1 MQENIPK
8 TVSGDPEVS
17 PRPAREIDVTIESL
31 AYGGEGVAH
40 TPRALFVPGAAPGDR
55 LRVRLLEEKERWARG
70 KLIAVLEPAACRREP
85 PCPLASTCGGC
96 PWQHVT
102 EEAQREA
109 KRRAVQDTLRRI
121 GRIAGVEVPPVMHA
135 GPAFGYRRRTRLQ
148 VSWPEG
154 RLRLGFHA
162 PASHEV
168 VDAPECLQM
177 SPGLQ
182 VAHAALREA
191 LRAGPAL
198 KGLGSVEIAVGSDD
212 GPGVATFRISGR
224 MHRAT
229 RQGIGRVVHAVVEM
243 GPLAGVAL
251 LGAGDQVIAKWGD
264 LTIAHRYPAG
274 VLPGAPFT
282 LRQRAWSFSQA
293 GWDANLLL
301 IRTVI
306 AALGDPPPVRLLELY
321 AGSGNFTLPLA
332 ALGIRM
338 YAAERDQ
345 GAAEDLSRNLAQA
358 GLAAKVVAASAKT
371 ALERAGDLDA
381 VLLDPPRSGAAEA
394 MPALT
399 ALAPPRIVYVACN
412 PATLARDLARLVK
425 RGYRVHDVKAI
436 DLYPQ
441 TYHVECVVTCILEE
455 G

>member
-1 MQENIPK
+1 MQEKIPT
-8 TVSGDPEVS
+8 TVSGDPGAS
-17 PRPAREIDVTIESL
+17 PGPAREIDVTIESL

-70 KLIAVLEPAACRREP
+70 KLIAVLEPASCRREP
-85 PCPLASTCGGC
+85 PCPLALTCGGC
-96 PWQHVT
+96 QWQHVT

-109 KRRAVQDTLRRI
+109 KRRAVEDSLHRI
-121 GRIAGVEVPPVMHA
+121 GRIEGVEVPPVLYA
-135 GPAFGYRRRTRLQ
+135 GPALGYRRRTRLQ
-148 VSWPEG
+148 VSWSDG

-168 VDAPECLQM
+168 VDAPACLQM

-182 VAHAALREA
+182 TAHAALREA
-191 LRAGPAL
+191 LGAGPAL
-198 KGLGSVEIAVGSDD
+198 KGLGSVELAVGSDD
-212 GPGVATFRISGR
+212 GPGVAVFRLFGR
-224 MHRAT
+224 TQRETH
-229 RQGIGRVVHAVVEM
+229 QGIGRIARTLVEA
-243 GPLAGVAL
+243 GPLAGAAL

-264 LTIAHRYPAG
+264 LYIVHRYPEG

-293 GWDANLLL
+293 AWEANLVL
-301 IRTVI
+301 IKTVI
-306 AALGDPPPVRLLELY
+306 AALGDPLPVGVLELY

-338 YAAERDQ
+338 YAAERDLV
-345 GAAEDLSRNLAQA
+345 AAEDISKNLAHA

-371 ALERAGDLDA
+371 ALERAGNIDA
-381 VLLDPPRSGAAEA
+381 VLLDPPRSGAADA

-399 ALAPPRIVYVACN
+399 TLAPPRIVYVACD

-425 RGYRVHDVKAI
+425 RGYRVDDMKAI

-455 G
+455 R